1 MKNLLAALVLFLGL
15 APSAR
20 AAAITAGQNITS
32 ASAGN
37 IRPAGP
43 DAYSGNLVNEAGL
56 SYSSTYLLDM
66 AQYNAREVSVQ
77 VVFSTITPP
86 SVAFTDGRQSVGSMT
101 VISYADLKAAS
112 ATIQVAV
119 TNNFFGAT
127 LPVLTFANCRLTMG
141 KDYVRGAT
149 KLATAQN
156 LAAAITACNSSIA
169 AAAAPSGVVYATA
182 TAGSYANAYA
192 FTSNNS
198 SITVSASKMSGGA
211 DNAVL
216 TIGGTAL
223 TQGTNWTAAT
233 SNAATANSIAVAINA
248 ATSLA
253 IFASSTTGTAI
264 VYTTSTFNGAAYNYA
279 YTSSSPTALSVSGS
293 AMNSGANPGDVL
305 NSKTITATAATGLT
319 PGQAILYQIGSTPAI
334 GGLTTGTT
342 YYAAPVGTN
351 AFKLALYSTS
361 AVAGIPASDFVTI
374 TSTNSGTTVHTYT
387 LLPSPWGALTG
398 TYIWQVSNDAATWST
413 APSTGTVTIS
423 ATAVGSPLSTNWGVL
438 GYRYLRLNYTAP
450 ALGTL
455 ALQVPVY
462 LKKD

>member
-1 MKNLLAALVLFLGL
+1 MKKLLASLVLLVGL
-15 APSAR
+15 APLAH
-20 AAAITAGQNITS
+20 AWPNTAITAGQNITS

-77 VVFSTITPP
+77 VVFSTITPA

-101 VISYADLKAAS
+101 VISYADLKSAS
-112 ATIQVAV
+112 AVDHV
-119 TNNFFGAT
+119 TLSNQNLSGAT
-127 LPVLTFANCRLTMG
+127 LTVGNSVLLFGRDWL
-141 KDYVRGAT
+141 RGST
-149 KLATAQN
+149 THATAVN
-156 LAAAITACNSSIA
+156 LAAAITLADSRIATIASGSI
-169 AAAAPSGVVYATA
+169 VYATA
-182 TAGSYANAYA
+182 TAGSYANSLAVV
-192 FTSNNS
+192 SNNS
-198 SITVSASKMSGGA
+198 NMVVNTATFLGGA

-216 TIGGTAL
+216 TIGGIAL

-248 ATSLA
+248 ATSLS
-253 IFASSTTGTAI
+253 IFASSATGSAI
-264 VYTTSTFNGAAYNYA
+264 VYTTSTLNGAAYNYA

-293 AMNSGANPGDVL
+293 AMQLGATPGDVL
-305 NSKTITATAATGLT
+305 NGKTITATAATGLT
-319 PGQAILYQIGSTPAI
+319 PGQAILYQVGSTPAL

-361 AVAGIPASDFVTI
+361 AVAGIPAGDFVTI
-374 TSTNSGTTVHTYT
+374 TSTNSGTTAHTYT

-423 ATAVGSPLSTNWGVL
+423 ATVVGSPLSTNWGVL